1 MWKGKEATTALLE
14 MRVYEMTVFR
24 KMDLTV

>member
-1 MWKGKEATTALLE
+1 MQKGKEATAAFLE
-14 MRVYEMTVFR
+14 VKVYEMTVFR